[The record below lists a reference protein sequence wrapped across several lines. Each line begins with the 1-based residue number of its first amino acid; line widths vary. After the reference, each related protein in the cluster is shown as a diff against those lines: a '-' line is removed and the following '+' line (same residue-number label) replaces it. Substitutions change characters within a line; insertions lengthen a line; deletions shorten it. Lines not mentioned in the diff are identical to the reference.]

1 MENGTNK
8 NAEELSENS
17 AKKAA
22 EEKKEAIAESEHRI
36 SVEAHNKEMATT
48 EKKQLKYQK
57 LSFLMSLFSC
67 LFTAAML
74 AILIY
79 VIQMLMPKVDTI
91 YQSTM
96 VSLNNLETLTEDL
109 KTADLSGTVNNING
123 LTIQATG
130 DLTDTMDKLNSVDL
144 EKLNEAIENL
154 NNTVKPMADF
164 FGALK

>member
-1 MENGTNK
+1 MEKDTK
-8 NAEELSENS
+8 STPEENT
-17 AKKAA
+17 
-22 EEKKEAIAESEHRI
+22 EKKTEEIAESEHRI

-74 AILIY
+74 IILIY

-130 DLTDTMDKLNSVDL
+130 DLGNTMEKLNSVDL
-144 EKLNEAIENL
+144 ESLNEAIKNL
-154 NNTVKPMADF
+154 NDTVKPMAEF
-164 FGALK
+164 FGKLR